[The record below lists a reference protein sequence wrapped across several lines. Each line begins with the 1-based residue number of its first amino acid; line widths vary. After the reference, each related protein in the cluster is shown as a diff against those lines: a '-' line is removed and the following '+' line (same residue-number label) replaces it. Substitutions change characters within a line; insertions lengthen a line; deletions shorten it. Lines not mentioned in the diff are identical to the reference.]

1 MLSGL
6 TACEHLSLSSNVID
20 KMASLGGMAN
30 LRSLSLG
37 RNKIKKVSATC
48 PGLSATCPGLLAR
61 SLARSLARL
70 LACSLAR
77 APQLARSRARAS
89 LPGVDGLL
97 S

>member
-6 TACEHLSLSSNVID
+6 TACEHLSLSTNVID

-37 RNKIKKVSATC
+37 RNKIKKVRRC
-48 PGLSATCPGLLAR
+48 PLRPCAYVYTR
-61 SLARSLARL
+61 SLSSL
-70 LACSLAR
+70 LACFYL
-77 APQLARSRARAS
+77 L
-89 LPGVDGLL
+89 GVDGGLRTL